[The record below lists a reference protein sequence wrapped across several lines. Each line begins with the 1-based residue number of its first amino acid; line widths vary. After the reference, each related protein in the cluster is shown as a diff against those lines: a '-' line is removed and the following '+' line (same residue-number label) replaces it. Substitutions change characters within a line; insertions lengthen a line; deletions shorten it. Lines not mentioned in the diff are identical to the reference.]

1 MNEIKN
7 NFSIN
12 KSSEKNFGIT
22 FGIIFFI
29 IALFPL
35 YQNHNINYLFLII
48 SFFIFFVSFFFANIL
63 FVPNKYWFKFGM
75 ILGHVISQFVMLFIF
90 FSIFLPIGF
99 IFKIL
104 RKDLINSKVNKSLK
118 SYWIDRNANNNS
130 MDNQF

>member
-1 MNEIKN
+1 MNEMKN

-35 YQNHNINYLFLII
+35 YQNQNINYLFLII
-48 SFFIFFVSFFFANIL
+48 SFFIFFISFFFANL
-63 FVPNKYWFKFGM
+63 LVVPNKYWFKFGM
-75 ILGHVISQFVMLFIF
+75 ILGHVMSQIVMIFIYI
-90 FSIFLPIGF
+90 SIFLPIGF

-118 SYWIDRNANNNS
+118 TYWIDRNTKNNS